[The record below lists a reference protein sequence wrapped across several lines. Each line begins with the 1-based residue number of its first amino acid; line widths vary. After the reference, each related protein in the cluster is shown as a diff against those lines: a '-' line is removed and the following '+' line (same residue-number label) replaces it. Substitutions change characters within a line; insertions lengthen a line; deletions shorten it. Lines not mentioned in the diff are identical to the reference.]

1 MAKVFAL
8 DVPRSPA
15 KEAGCV
21 EVAGCV
27 AGRATEHILCVLR
40 CFVSALQ
47 FLLRYEHAASSSER
61 LARFVASGVSQ
72 MCPDLLKQSPRCR
85 SLALSILTVARGT
98 SLGPMRLGNTGPFIP
113 TSP

>member
-1 MAKVFAL
+1 MAKLFAL
-8 DVPRSPA
+8 GVPRTPA

-27 AGRATEHILCVLR
+27 AGQTTEQILCVLR

-47 FLLRYEHAASSSER
+47 SLLRYEHAACSSEH
-61 LARFVASGVSQ
+61 LAKFIASGVSQ

-85 SLALSILTVARGT
+85 SLALFILTIARGT
-98 SLGPMRLGNTGPFIP
+98 SLCPMRLGNTGPFIP